1 MDGYKIIDFKGISV
15 LADGTTVKIPGV
27 FDAMHTANKPMVITN
42 LVIHGDKDIHLK
54 PFFTNI
60 VIGDAENG
68 YTTVFSSLQKNLVL
82 TVEPD
87 NDVSIVPVE

>member
-1 MDGYKIIDFKGISV
+1 MDGYKIIDFKGIPV
-15 LADGTTVKIPGV
+15 IADGTTVKIPGV
-27 FDAMHTANKPMVITN
+27 FDAIDTANKPMVITN
-42 LVIHGDKDIHLK
+42 LVISGENDVLMK

-68 YTTVFSSLQKNLVL
+68 YMTVLTSMQGNLIL

-87 NDVSIVPVE
+87 EDVSIVPIE